1 MLYKWDDKI
10 KISKIIKKERKMGI
24 MNLKGLTCN
33 WEEENKT
40 KLKICLCTCTC
51 KIRYGKTE
59 NSTDSLIEGG
69 KAVTI
74 DAKPWPQNKNKKWN
88 FTKTDD
94 DKMNWLDR
102 NFVCYALVPFIS
114 SADDYFSAT
123 RCEYLWYVCYHAR
136 SSRQRATVV

>member
-59 NSTDSLIEGG
+59 NSTDSLKEGG

-74 DAKPWPQNKNKKWN
+74 DAKP
-88 FTKTDD
+88 
-94 DKMNWLDR
+94 
-102 NFVCYALVPFIS
+102 
-114 SADDYFSAT
+114 
-123 RCEYLWYVCYHAR
+123 
-136 SSRQRATVV
+136 